1 MIGMQVL
8 GAYDAPGAATF
19 AVRGVVAVA
28 YISGNTCFCD
38 FGRIH
43 ELTYSPSRG
52 APHHGRSITAA
63 RTSGANAQLHFYTR
77 QVATMGQ
84 RFRTVGDEKFAL
96 DERGRDVLS
105 FSETDVQSFEPV
117 SIQLVLCE
125 VPMIEVTFGDEQRW
139 VADESAHFLV
149 EFALAGLG
157 DGLDVDD
164 AMSAAAAAAAQRE
177 AASEC
182 DAPRKQRPPQP
193 KAPRLMPKIIPTKR
207 VKVISGKHEGRKGTT
222 MAQRRGGWWRV
233 KAPVLGDG
241 DVDPSGAEE
250 IISVQRGDLALDS
263 A

>member
-1 MIGMQVL
+1 
-8 GAYDAPGAATF
+8 
-19 AVRGVVAVA
+19 
-28 YISGNTCFCD
+28 
-38 FGRIH
+38 
-43 ELTYSPSRG
+43 
-52 APHHGRSITAA
+52 
-63 RTSGANAQLHFYTR
+63 
-77 QVATMGQ
+77 MGQ
-84 RFRTVGDEKFAL
+84 RFRTIGDERFVL

-182 DAPRKQRPPQP
+182 DAPRLQRPPQP
-193 KAPRLMPKIIPTKR
+193 KAPRLMPNIIPTKR
-207 VKVISGKHEGRKGTT
+207 VKVISGKHEGRKGTA
-222 MAQRRGGWWRV
+222 MAQRGGGWWRV
-233 KAPVLGDG
+233 LKAPVLGDG

-250 IISVQRGDLALDS
+250 IRSVQRGDLALDS